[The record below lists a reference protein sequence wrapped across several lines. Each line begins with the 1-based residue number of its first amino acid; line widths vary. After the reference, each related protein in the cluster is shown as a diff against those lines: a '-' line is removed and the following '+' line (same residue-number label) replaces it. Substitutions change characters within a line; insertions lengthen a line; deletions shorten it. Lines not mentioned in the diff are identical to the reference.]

1 MSEPLTLLPIADGE
15 ALDVLLLIYAG
26 ARAHEMQMV
35 NWPVEQKAAFVTQ
48 QFNAQHTYYRHQV
61 YPDADYYLI
70 QRAGLTLGRLYIE
83 RRLIPGS
90 IRIIDIALL
99 PEYRNQGIGAHFVR
113 QVQEEARAQG
123 KSVSI
128 HVEKFNPAQNLYQRL
143 GFKALYETHGVYLYM
158 EWQPESSAEPIAWA
172 LMPR

>member
-15 ALDVLLLIYAG
+15 AMDTLLLIYAG
-26 ARAHEMQMV
+26 TRAHEMQMV
-35 NWPVEQKAAFVTQ
+35 DWPVEQKAAFVTQ

-61 YPDADYYLI
+61 YPDADYYLV
-70 QRAGLTLGRLYIE
+70 QRAGATLGRLYIE
-83 RRLIPGS
+83 RRLIPDT

-99 PEYRNQGIGAHFVR
+99 PEYRNQGIGA
-113 QVQEEARAQG
+113 QIIQEVQNEARAAG

-143 GFKALYETHGVYLYM
+143 GFKALHETHGIYLYM
-158 EWQPESSAEPIAWA
+158 EWQPEPSAATSA
-172 LMPR
+172 